1 VSGETPRA
9 PKERRRA
16 REAALQMLYQAEVGH
31 LPPPVVRGTF
41 WTVGEEDEPA
51 VPPDRV
57 RAFAERLFDGT
68 HAALPRIDALI
79 EAHSANWRLERMAVV
94 DRLVLRLAVYELLEP
109 EGTDA
114 AVIIDEALEL
124 AKTFSTP
131 DAAKFVNG
139 VLDAIR
145 RHLEGG
151 QEPDAGGQGPGAS
164 G

>member
-1 VSGETPRA
+1 
-9 PKERRRA
+9 
-16 REAALQMLYQAEVGH
+16 MLYQAEVGH
-31 LPPPVVRGTF
+31 LPPSVVRGTF
-41 WTVGEEDEPA
+41 WAVGEDEPIE
-51 VPPDRV
+51 PPERV
-57 RAFAERLFDGT
+57 RAFAERLFDGA

-131 DAAKFVNG
+131 DAARFVNG

-145 RHLEGG
+145 RALVERAGD
-151 QEPDAGGQGPGAS
+151 QKEPGD
-164 G
+164 